1 MVFVPASHQFNF
13 ARENI
18 CLNVTVHIHPEP
30 HRCKVRASKHWNH
43 SHQWRTDGENN
54 KDSVPM
60 LMLSVSTN
68 KETLQIKTCSSR
80 IDQNYNNQGD
90 LKESEIK
97 KKKKAS
103 KESPQGKRC

>member
-1 MVFVPASHQFNF
+1 
-13 ARENI
+13 
-18 CLNVTVHIHPEP
+18 
-30 HRCKVRASKHWNH
+30 
-43 SHQWRTDGENN
+43 
-54 KDSVPM
+54 M

-68 KETLQIKTCSSR
+68 KETLQIKKCSSR